1 MDRQAL
7 AQYVIPLI
15 VIGIVLA
22 IRMRS
27 MSKSRK
33 FRPDRLWI
41 APALLIAIAGLTIA
55 THPPHLLGL
64 AICFVA
70 LAIGAAVGWHRGK
83 LMRLDHD
90 PATGE
95 FTQTASPAAMALLVG
110 IIAVRFAVK
119 SYFHANP
126 TPGKLDEQT
135 LVATDALL
143 LFAVGMIS
151 MTRVEMALR
160 ARRMIERL
168 GARP

>member
-7 AQYVIPLI
+7 VQYVIPLV
-15 VIGIVLA
+15 VIGIVLT

-41 APALLIAIAGLTIA
+41 APVLLIAIASVTIA

-64 AICFVA
+64 VICFVA
-70 LAIGAAVGWHRGK
+70 LIMGAAVGWHRGK

-95 FTQTASPAAMALLVG
+95 FVQTASPAAMALLVG

-119 SYFHANP
+119 SYFHTNP
-126 TPGKLDEQT
+126 TSGAIDEQT

-151 MTRVEMALR
+151 MTRVEMGLR
-160 ARRMIERL
+160 ARGMLAQRS
-168 GARP
+168 ARP